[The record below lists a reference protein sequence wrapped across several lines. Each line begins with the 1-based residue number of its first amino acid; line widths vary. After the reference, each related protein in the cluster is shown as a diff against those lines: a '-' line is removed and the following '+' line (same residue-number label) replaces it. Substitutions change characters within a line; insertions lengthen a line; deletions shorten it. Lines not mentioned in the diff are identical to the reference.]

1 MRLLRRLVW
10 VRADWD
16 EPWERRKSFV
26 SAAIEAGAD
35 VVLVKPGEAKE
46 VLKLGSILVAAEKQ
60 APGVGIVV
68 LSILKENEIENVL
81 KNLEKLRQEGNKVA
95 VLVEV
100 ANKELERAAIKAG
113 KSADFLIAMTP
124 DWKIIPLENMIAELQ
139 RADVKVLAGARDATE
154 ARVAVETLE
163 IGTAGVLLDMKEHGT
178 SEIKKVCETF
188 EQLTLERLELVPAKV
203 KTVRSV
209 GSGDRACVDTTS
221 LMNVGEGMLVGS
233 QAGGLFLVH
242 SETIHSEFVETRPFR
257 VNAGAVH
264 AYIRL
269 PGGKTKYMSELKA
282 GDEVLIVN
290 NQGEA
295 RVGVVGRVKIERR
308 PLLLVETEHEG
319 EIYKTLLQNAET
331 VNLVDKDGRPISV
344 AKLKPGD
351 EVLMNIERG
360 GRHFGVKVEETLVER

>member
-1 MRLLRRLVW
+1 VRLLRRLVW

-26 SAAIEAGAD
+26 LAAIEAGAD
-35 VVLVKPGEAKE
+35 AVLVKPGEAKE
-46 VLKLGSILVAAEKQ
+46 VLKLGSILVAAEKP

-68 LSILKENEIENVL
+68 LSVLKENEIDKTL
-81 KNLEKLRQEGNKVA
+81 KNIKKLHQEGNKVA
-95 VLVEV
+95 ALVEV
-100 ANKELERAAIKAG
+100 ANKGLERAAIKAG

-139 RADVKVLAGARDATE
+139 RADVKVLAGARNAAE
-154 ARVAVETLE
+154 ARVAAETLE
-163 IGTAGVLLDMKEHGT
+163 IGTAGVLLDPKERGA
-178 SEIKKVCETF
+178 SEIRKVCETF
-188 EQLTLERLELVPAKV
+188 EQLTLERLELVPTKV
-203 KTVRSV
+203 KMVRSV

-221 LMNVGEGMLVGS
+221 LMNFGEGMLVGS

-242 SETIHSEFVETRPFR
+242 SETIPSEFVETRPFR

-331 VNLVDKDGRPISV
+331 INLVGKGGKPISV
-344 AKLKPGD
+344 AKLKPGN

-360 GRHFGVKVEETLVER
+360 GRHFGVRVEESMVER

>member
-1 MRLLRRLVW
+1 VRLLRRLVW

-35 VVLVKPGEAKE
+35 AVLVKPGEAKE
-46 VLKLGSILVAAEKQ
+46 VLKLGSILVAAEKP

-68 LSILKENEIENVL
+68 LSISKENEIEKTL
-81 KNLEKLRQEGNKVA
+81 KQLEKLRQEGNKVA

-139 RADVKVLAGARDATE
+139 RTDVKVLAGVRDATE
-154 ARVAVETLE
+154 ARIAVETLE
-163 IGTAGVLLDMKEHGT
+163 IGTAGVLLDLKKHGT

-242 SETIHSEFVETRPFR
+242 SETIPSEFVETRPFR

-269 PGGKTKYMSELKA
+269 SGSKTKYMSELKA

-308 PLLLVETEHEG
+308 PILLVETEHEG

-331 VNLVDKDGRPISV
+331 VNLVDKDGKPISV
-344 AKLKPGD
+344 TKLKPGD

>member
-1 MRLLRRLVW
+1 MRRLVW
-10 VRADWD
+10 VRTDWD
-16 EPWERRKSFV
+16 EPWGRRKSFV

-35 VVLVKPGEAKE
+35 TVLVKPGEAKE
-46 VLKLGSILVAAEKQ
+46 VLKLGSILVAAEKP

-68 LSILKENEIENVL
+68 LSILKENEIEKTL
-81 KNLEKLRQEGNKVA
+81 KQLKKLRQEGNKVA

-100 ANKELERAAIKAG
+100 ANKGLERAAIKAG
-113 KSADFLIAMTP
+113 KSANFLIAMTP

-139 RADVKVLAGARDATE
+139 HADVKVLAGARDAAE

-163 IGTAGVLLDMKEHGT
+163 IGTAGVLLDPKERGV
-178 SEIKKVCETF
+178 SEIRKVCETF
-188 EQLTLERLELVPAKV
+188 EQLTLERLELVPTKV
-203 KTVRSV
+203 KTVQSV

-221 LMNVGEGMLVGS
+221 LMNFGEGMLVGS
-233 QAGGLFLVH
+233 QASGMFLVH
-242 SETIHSEFVETRPFR
+242 SETIPSEFVETRPFR

-295 RVGVVGRVKIERR
+295 RAGVIGRVKIERR

-331 VNLVDKDGRPISV
+331 INLVGKNGKPISV

-360 GRHFGVKVEETLVER
+360 GRHFGVKVEETMVER

>member
-10 VRADWD
+10 VRVDWD

-35 VVLVKPGEAKE
+35 AVLVKPGEAKE
-46 VLKLGSILVAAEKQ
+46 VLKLGSILVAAEKP

-68 LSILKENEIENVL
+68 LSISKENEIEKTL
-81 KNLEKLRQEGNKVA
+81 KQLEKLRQEGNKVA

-139 RADVKVLAGARDATE
+139 HADVKVLAGARDAAE
-154 ARVAVETLE
+154 ARVAAETLE
-163 IGTAGVLLDMKEHGT
+163 IGTAGVLLDPKEHGA

-188 EQLTLERLELVPAKV
+188 EQLALERLELVSTKV

-221 LMNVGEGMLVGS
+221 LMNFGEGMLVGS

-242 SETIHSEFVETRPFR
+242 SETIPSEFVETRPFR

-282 GDEVLIVN
+282 GDEVLLVN

-319 EIYKTLLQNAET
+319 ELYKTLLQNAET
-331 VNLVDKDGRPISV
+331 VNLVDKDGKPISV
-344 AKLKPGD
+344 AKLKPGN